1 MRKIALL
8 FLVFALVC
16 VQVVNGQV
24 RRVSGTV
31 TSSVDGTTL
40 PGVSVVVKG
49 TSIGTITNANGV
61 FTLDVPQNANVL
73 VFSFIGMR
81 TVEAPIAGTTLNIS
95 LESDVIGVDEV
106 VIVGYGTARAVGTVV
121 GSISKVSS
129 EKLHE
134 RPSANVWDAMQGKV
148 AGLQVYTSSGEPTQL
163 SSVRLHGVGSLGASS
178 TPLYVL
184 DGVPVNPNNILA
196 LNPNDF
202 ESVTVLKDASA
213 TSIYGSRA
221 ANGVIYITTKSGK
234 ADTKAII
241 TVNAQ
246 YGTSSLANE
255 EFYQAFMNTDE
266 LTNFWLDVNYRTQAQ
281 VDDLLS
287 RYPHDTRWYKYYYK
301 DDAPTYQ
308 GDVSI
313 TGGSERTKYYV
324 SGSYFFQEG
333 LATRSEYERY
343 SMRANLNSQANDWLS
358 FGLNLSGSTDARQ
371 TNPYGTNSTNRG
383 LAMLAQ
389 PFYSPYDENGK
400 PYRGQIPGWNRYDPY
415 YLEEMIPSDGNNVQF
430 NTTGYIQLN
439 PVKGLTIR
447 SQAGIDAY
455 DYRESN
461 KQYASYLGSRGN
473 GNASEYFSRNV
484 TSTITNTAE
493 YKISINTVHNITAL
507 VGQEG
512 VDNKSQN
519 FTASSTGQTDD
530 RLMLLTAGPINRNVG
545 HGRSDYGFLSYFGRL
560 DYGYAQKYFVDFSVR
575 NDASSRFGVENRSA
589 TFWAAGAMWNLKK
602 ENFMQGVGFI
612 SSMNLK
618 ASIGTSGNS
627 EIGNYDHLALMGTTQ
642 YDGITGW
649 GISTAGNPKLS
660 WENQQK
666 LTIGTRFGL
675 LNDRFRFNVEYYNR
689 LTESMLISVPQP
701 YTTGFANIVENVGSL
716 KNSGVDVEFDFDI
729 LRGKDYFITPYA
741 NFNYNKNEVTELFQ
755 GKDYWIIPN
764 TGVAWAVGEP
774 VSFFYP
780 LFAGVDP
787 ADGAPMW
794 YVPGEDVTV
803 TTKEETTKTFN
814 TAALNQNIGIPRY
827 APMAG
832 GFGLNAGWKGITVQA
847 DFAYVIDKYLFNN
860 DRYFYEN
867 PSAFPG
873 FNQSRI
879 VLDYWKQA
887 GDETRFPRYGVQFT
901 QFDSR
906 LIEDASFLRLK
917 NLTVGYSLPKSLLE
931 KTKFFTET
939 RLYVTGR
946 NLLTFTNYTGPDPEV
961 DSNLSLGANPNTK
974 QLTFGISLSF

>member
-1 MRKIALL
+1 MRKIAL
-8 FLVFALVC
+8 FALAFAFISL
-16 VQVVNGQV
+16 QVANAQV
-24 RRVSGTV
+24 RRITGTV
-31 TSSVDGTTL
+31 TSSVDGLTI

-49 TSIGTITNANGV
+49 TSIGTITNINGIYQ
-61 FTLDVPQNANVL
+61 LDVPQDATTI
-73 VFSFIGMR
+73 VFSFVGMR
-81 TVEAPIAGTTLNIS
+81 TAEMPITGNTINVS
-95 LESDVIGVDEV
+95 LESDIIGVDEV
-106 VIVGYGTARAVGTVV
+106 VVIGYGTARAVGTVV
-121 GSISKVSS
+121 GSLTRVSS
-129 EKLHE
+129 EKLQE
-134 RPSANVWDAMQGKV
+134 RPTANVWDAMQGKV

-184 DGVPVNPNNILA
+184 DGVPVNPSNMLS

-234 ADTKAII
+234 ADTKAKIQ
-241 TVNAQ
+241 VNAQ

-255 EFYQAFMNTDE
+255 DFYKAFMNTAE
-266 LTNFWLDVNYRTQAQ
+266 LTGFWLDVKYRTQANI
-281 VDDLLS
+281 DDLLS

-301 DDAPTYQ
+301 ENAPTYQ

-324 SGSYFFQEG
+324 SGAYFFQEG

-371 TNPYGTNSTNRG
+371 ENPFGTNNTNRG

-400 PYRGQIPGWNRYDPY
+400 PYRGLIPGWGRYDPY
-415 YLEEMIPSDGNNVQF
+415 YLQEMQPSDGNNIQF
-430 NTTGYIQLN
+430 NTTGYVQLN
-439 PVKGLTIR
+439 PAKGLTIR
-447 SQAGIDAY
+447 SQAGIDGY
-455 DYRESN
+455 DYRLSS
-461 KQYASYLGSRGN
+461 KQYPSYLASLGN

-484 TSTITNTAE
+484 TRTITNTVE
-493 YKISINTVHNITAL
+493 YKYSINNIHNFTAL

-512 VDNKSQN
+512 VDNKSEN
-519 FTASSTGQTDD
+519 FTASSTGHTDD
-530 RLMLLTAGPINRNVG
+530 RLMLLTAGPNNRNVG
-545 HGRSDYGFLSYFGRL
+545 HNRADYGFLSYFGRL
-560 DYGYAQKYFVDFSVR
+560 DYGFAQKYFVDFSVR
-575 NDASSRFGVENRSA
+575 SDASSRFGIDNRTA
-589 TFWAAGAMWNLKK
+589 TFWAAGAMWNIKK
-602 ENFMQGVGFI
+602 EAFMQGVNFI

-627 EIGNYDHLALMGTTQ
+627 EIGNYDHLALIGTTQ
-642 YDGITGW
+642 YDGQTGW

-666 LTIGTRFGL
+666 FTIGTRFGL
-675 LNDRFRFNVEYYNR
+675 LEDKLRFNIEYYNR
-689 LTESMLISVPQP
+689 TTESMLISVPQA
-701 YTTGFANIVENVGSL
+701 YTTGFNSITENVGSL
-716 KNSGVDVEFDFDI
+716 KNSGIDVEFDFDVV
-729 LRGKDYFITPYA
+729 RSRDFFVTPYV

-755 GKDYWIIPN
+755 GKDYWIVPN
-764 TGVAWAVGEP
+764 TGVAWAVGQP

-780 LFAGVDP
+780 YFAGVDP
-787 ADGAPMW
+787 TDGAPMW
-794 YVPGEDVTV
+794 YVPGENITE
-803 TTKEETTKTFN
+803 TSKEETTKVFN
-814 TAALNQNIGIPRY
+814 TAALNQSLGIPRY

-832 GFGLNAGWKGITVQA
+832 GFGLNAGWKGFTVQA
-847 DFAYVIDKYLFNN
+847 DFAFVIDKYLFNN
-860 DRYFYEN
+860 DRYFFEN
-867 PSAFPG
+867 PSTFPG
-873 FNQSRI
+873 FNQSRTI
-879 VLDYWKQA
+879 LDYWKQP

-906 LIEDASFLRLK
+906 LIENASFMRLK
-917 NLTVGYSLPKSLLE
+917 NLTIGYSLPKSLLA
-931 KTKFFTET
+931 KTNFFSDT

-946 NLLTFTNYTGPDPEV
+946 NLLTFTNYSGPDPEV